1 MATARE
7 LRTRIRTVKNIKKI
21 TQAMK
26 MVAAARLN
34 RAQQRVQA
42 ARPYAEMMQ
51 QVMQQLS
58 TAVENVEHPLLEVR
72 EERNI
77 AAVVLTSDKGLCGSY
92 NTNILRK
99 AMELLRPRDPA
110 TVKLVLMGRKGIGFF
125 RRQRYPI
132 VTQLP
137 LNASDVRFTDVEP
150 IVEAVRRMFEAEEVD
165 AVYVVYS
172 RYINPMSQVPTIL
185 PLLPLKPEAVG
196 AQPSAISASAPA
208 PTSTAGAASARPV
221 PGQASTLTAD
231 GRQLTTTGDFLFE
244 PSADEILARL
254 LPRYVN
260 TQVYR
265 ALVEAVA
272 SEHGA
277 RTTSMSAATQN
288 AGDMIDTLTL
298 SLNRARQAAITKE
311 IAEIVGGA
319 EALK

>member
-1 MATARE
+1 MATPRE
-7 LRTRIRTVKNIKKI
+7 IRTRIRTVKNIEKI

-26 MVAAARLN
+26 LVAAARLN

-51 QVMQQLS
+51 QVMQRLS
-58 TAVENVEHPLLEVR
+58 GAAAEVEHPLLEVR

-77 AAVVLTSDKGLCGSY
+77 AVVVLTSDRGLCGSY
-92 NTNILRK
+92 NTNIIRK

-110 TVKLVLMGRKGIGFF
+110 SVKLVLLGRKGISSF
-125 RRQRYPI
+125 RRQPYRI
-132 VTQLP
+132 VEQLP
-137 LNASDVRFTDVEP
+137 LNASDVSFADAEP
-150 IVEAVRRMFEAEEVD
+150 VVRTVRDLFESAEVD

-172 RYINPMSQVPTIL
+172 RFVNPMTQVPTVL
-185 PLLPLKPEAVG
+185 PLLPLRPPEPDVSQAPG
-196 AQPSAISASAPA
+196 HPSPGR
-208 PTSTAGAASARPV
+208 AGGGV
-221 PGQASTLTAD
+221 FTENII
-231 GRQLTTTGDFLFE
+231 FE
-244 PSADEILARL
+244 PAADQLLAHL
-254 LPRYVN
+254 LPRYVS

-265 ALVEAVA
+265 AMVEAVA

-277 RTTSMSAATQN
+277 RMTSMSAATQN
-288 AGDMIDTLTL
+288 AGEMIDNLTL